1 MGTLSSSTKQRIIVA
16 KATTI
21 EEAKEITY
29 LTREYYDA
37 MRKDKPL
44 PKAKLPELREMLKAN
59 TIVNAYIQH
68 QNLSLGDLKLA
79 NASLPPE
86 IVAAVYMFANEPT
99 LNVKLGPYQMFV
111 LKHPSYK
118 IHN

>member
-1 MGTLSSSTKQRIIVA
+1 MDTKSTPKRNRIIVA
-16 KATTI
+16 KATTM

-29 LTREYYDA
+29 LTRDYYDA
-37 MRKDKPL
+37 MRNDKPL
-44 PKAKLPELREMLKAN
+44 PKTKLPELREMLKAN
-59 TIVNAYIQH
+59 TIVDAYIHH

-79 NASLPPE
+79 NAALQPE

-111 LKHPSYK
+111 VKHPSNK
-118 IHN
+118 LHN